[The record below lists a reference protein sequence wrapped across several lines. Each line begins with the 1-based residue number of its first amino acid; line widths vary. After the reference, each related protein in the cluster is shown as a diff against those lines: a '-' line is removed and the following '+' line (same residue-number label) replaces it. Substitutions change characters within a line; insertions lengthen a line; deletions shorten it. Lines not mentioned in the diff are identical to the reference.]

1 MDADSYRERGSDLL
15 ETEPHNK
22 LVLGKKRRQMR
33 DSRSGI
39 SRSDA
44 QADVDMGDHRTGVSS
59 ALEEPGWRRQLRR
72 KEERKLEHDVMWV
85 FVFLKKN

>member
-1 MDADSYRERGSDLL
+1 MDVDSYRERESDLL

-22 LVLGKKRRQMR
+22 LVLGKKRQMR

-44 QADVDMGDHRTGVSS
+44 QADVYMGDHRTRVSS
-59 ALEEPGWRRQLRR
+59 ALEEPGWRRQLRG
-72 KEERKLEHDVMWV
+72 KEERKLEHDAMWV